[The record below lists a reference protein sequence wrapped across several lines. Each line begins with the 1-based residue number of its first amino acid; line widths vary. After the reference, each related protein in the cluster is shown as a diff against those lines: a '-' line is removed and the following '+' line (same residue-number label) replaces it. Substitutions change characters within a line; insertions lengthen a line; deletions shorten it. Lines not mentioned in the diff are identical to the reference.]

1 MHLIFYISLSEIKMN
16 SAFVENVKSKLKLL
30 PANKG
35 KNQKKKQK
43 KKAGEETEMRPGVV
57 YVGHI
62 PRGFYEKEMRAYF
75 SQFGKVLRLRLARSS
90 RTGGSKGFA
99 FIEFES
105 EEVAKVVAET
115 MNNYLF
121 FEKLLKCEFIPSD
134 KVHPNAFK
142 GWTQRMPLR
151 HETNRVVHNKD
162 KNKQQV
168 EKSKEKRFKRLQ
180 KLRSSLKDSG
190 ITLKINRFRPNKS
203 L

>member
-1 MHLIFYISLSEIKMN
+1 MN

-43 KKAGEETEMRPGVV
+43 KKAEEETEIRPGVV

-121 FEKLLKCEFIPSD
+121 FEKLLKCEFIPID

-151 HETNRVVHNKD
+151 YETNREVHNKE
-162 KNKQQV
+162 KNKQQI

-180 KLRSSLKDSG
+180 KLRSSLKESG
-190 ITLKINRFRPNKS
+190 ITLKINRFKPNKS

>member
-1 MHLIFYISLSEIKMN
+1 MN

-35 KNQKKKQK
+35 KNQKKRKQK
-43 KKAGEETEMRPGVV
+43 KKTDEEAEMIPGVV
-57 YVGHI
+57 YIGHI

-105 EEVAKVVAET
+105 EEVAKIVAET

-134 KVHPNAFK
+134 QVHPNAFK
-142 GWTQRMPLR
+142 GWNRRMPLR
-151 HETNRVVHNKD
+151 YERNREVHNKD
-162 KNKQQV
+162 KDKQQI
-168 EKSKEKRFKRLQ
+168 EKSKNKRFKRLQ
-180 KLRSSLKDSG
+180 KLRSSLKESG
-190 ITLKINRFRPNKS
+190 ITLKINKFKPNKS